1 MVARRTKGSFE
12 VSKFPLQWT
21 CSRHTG
27 LVILAQQQEDEM
39 GVNRPSGLPLV
50 ARIGDRAPLR
60 VGLIYWFQTARKR
73 VRFQQIGFQG
83 QLLDDEGNE
92 LLLQNAAAYYAETV

>member
-1 MVARRTKGSFE
+1 MIKTE
-12 VSKFPLQWT
+12 NCQ
-21 CSRHTG
+21 
-27 LVILAQQQEDEM
+27 
-39 GVNRPSGLPLV
+39 VNRLWAEWVFDGTSYPAHVTLFETAV

-83 QLLDDEGNE
+83 QLLYDEGNE